1 MLCPK
6 CNNEMQEIRRF
17 RRIIIEL
24 VSRLIYPLFIIGIL
38 PIKFN
43 KIHMPRI
50 YKCNKCNH
58 EYIIH
63 F

>member
-6 CNNEMQEIRRF
+6 CNNEMQEFHRF

-24 VSRLIYPLFIIGIL
+24 VSRLVYPLFIIGIL
-38 PIKFN
+38 PIN